1 MSKKRMSLPYINAD
15 LDRKVTLRDKL
26 ESRSKKKGGQQIE
39 QRYKQLKRECQR
51 QRYDEHYR
59 FVENPQ

>member
-39 QRYKQLKRECQR
+39 QRYKQLKR
-51 QRYDEHYR
+51 
-59 FVENPQ
+59 